1 MLLMILIM
9 FRRET
14 RDRKLEGQC
23 VALTGQFLCSNGLC
37 HNLTRVMDCA
47 FDQVSSSGLQF

>member
-14 RDRKLEGQC
+14 RDCKLEGQC
-23 VALTGQFLCSNGLC
+23 VALSGQFLCSNGLC

-47 FDQVSSSGLQF
+47 FDQVSSGLQY

>member
-9 FRRET
+9 FPRRET
-14 RDRKLEGQC
+14 RDCKLEGQC

-47 FDQVSSSGLQF
+47 FDQVGSGLQF